1 MFSSA
6 WNEPSSCLWYDEWP
20 TKLHNENVRSLRTCD
35 MQLSSS
41 IYYILVTSVYQ
52 SKWPV
57 WWSLVWPS
65 GCLWYDKR
73 STMLPVENLISLK
86 SRDMQHSNSIYAIFV
101 MSVYQS
107 KQPFCW
113 PLEYQMDCVATQ
125 NMISV
130 PLSFLLM
137 LCYHLAYAWL
147 RQGTLWDHYGT

>member
-57 WWSLVWPS
+57 WWSLVRPS
-65 GCLWYDKR
+65 GCLWYDGR
-73 STMLPVENLISLK
+73 STTLSVENLISLE
-86 SRDMQHSNSIYAIFV
+86 SCGMQLSNSIHYILGT
-101 MSVYQS
+101 SVYRS
-107 KQPFCW
+107 KRPFRW
-113 PLEYQMDCVATQ
+113 SLEHEIDHLVVCDM
-125 NMISV
+125 MSV
-130 PLSFLLM
+130 PLSFQLRIL
-137 LCYHLAYAWL
+137 YHWEAAIFRIPTEYIIYL
-147 RQGTLWDHYGT
+147 